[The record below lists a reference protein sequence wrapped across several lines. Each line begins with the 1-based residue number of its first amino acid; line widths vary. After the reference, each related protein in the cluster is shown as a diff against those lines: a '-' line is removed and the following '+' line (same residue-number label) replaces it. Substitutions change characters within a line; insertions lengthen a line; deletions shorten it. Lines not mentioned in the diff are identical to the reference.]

1 VTRQDGKPAGDPDVG
16 TLSEETAKLLGALS
30 GWAREH
36 GAEVGNGASGLAD
49 HVVDQVSAAAHEVDE
64 HLATGAPECTVCP
77 ICRTVHAVRQ
87 LSPEV
92 KTHLAVAASSLM
104 QAAAGVLATVVPDP
118 DTRRDPDSGGG
129 GRSTDGV
136 QRNGRARTEPVEKI
150 VLDEDWPEEDS

>member
-1 VTRQDGKPAGDPDVG
+1 MTRQDGDPADDGTRDPEVG
-16 TLSEETAKLLGALS
+16 TLAEETAKLLGALS

-36 GAEVGNGASGLAD
+36 GAEVGHGATGLAD
-49 HVVDQVSAAAHEVDE
+49 HLVDQVSAAAHQVDE

-92 KTHLAVAASSLM
+92 RAHLSVAASSLV
-104 QAAAGVLATVVPDP
+104 QAAAGVLATVAPDP
-118 DTRRDPDSGGG
+118 DTGQDGGDDAPRSGRG
-129 GRSTDGV
+129 
-136 QRNGRARTEPVEKI
+136 RTEPVEKI

>member
-1 VTRQDGKPAGDPDVG
+1 MTRQDGDPEDDGARGPEVG
-16 TLSEETAKLLGALS
+16 SLSEETAKLLGALS

-36 GAEVGNGASGLAD
+36 GAEVGHGASGLAD
-49 HVVDQVSAAAHEVDE
+49 HLVDQVSAAAHQVDE

-92 KTHLAVAASSLM
+92 RAHLSVAASSLV
-104 QAAAGVLATVVPDP
+104 QAAAGVLATVAPEPGTAQDGDDDAP
-118 DTRRDPDSGGG
+118 RS
-129 GRSTDGV
+129 GRS
-136 QRNGRARTEPVEKI
+136 RTEPVEKI

>member
-1 VTRQDGKPAGDPDVG
+1 MTRQDGETAEGGAPEVG
-16 TLSEETAKLLGALS
+16 SLAEETAKLLGALS

-36 GAEVGNGASGLAD
+36 GADVGHGAGGLAD
-49 HVVDQVSAAAHEVDE
+49 HFVDQVTTAAHQVDE

-92 KTHLAVAASSLM
+92 KSHLAVAASSLV

-118 DTRRDPDSGGG
+118 DGGAVGDPGDPAPR
-129 GRSTDGV
+129 GR
-136 QRNGRARTEPVEKI
+136 GRRTEPVEKI